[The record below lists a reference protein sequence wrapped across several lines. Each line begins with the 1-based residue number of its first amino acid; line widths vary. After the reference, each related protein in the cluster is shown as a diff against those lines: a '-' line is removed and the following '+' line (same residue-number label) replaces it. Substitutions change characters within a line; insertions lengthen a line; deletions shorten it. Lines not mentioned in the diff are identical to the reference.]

1 MLVGLCRSGVALEPV
16 GGCTPD
22 RNDPPPRKQGNNSQ
36 KTIKRFNFSG
46 YFSAPVGDCIPDRN
60 DPPPQG
66 HWRDNIPV
74 IPKRRFA
81 PHPPGET
88 LTLPPRISVLAARL
102 NAAKNDGIT
111 CRNRA
116 AAPASPVCNSNLP
129 SAAPATLHS
138 TLSPNSPNA
147 ASAARCHANNRRPSA
162 KCAENRGDPKTS
174 PIVFIPVFSDFAPH
188 FPNPPI

>member
-1 MLVGLCRSGVALEPV
+1 M
-16 GGCTPD
+16 
-22 RNDPPPRKQGNNSQ
+22 PPREALLRPS
-36 KTIKRFNFSG
+36 S
-46 YFSAPVGDCIPDRN
+46 
-60 DPPPQG
+60 PQ
-66 HWRDNIPV
+66 PS
-74 IPKRRFA
+74 
-81 PHPPGET
+81 PGTT
-88 LTLPPRISVLAARL
+88 LTLPPRISVPAARL

-174 PIVFIPVFSDFAPH
+174 PIVFIPLFSDFAPH
-188 FPNPPI
+188 FPNPPDLSYN